1 MFTAIVTTASAI
13 AGGFIVLF
21 WLRPDFRK
29 WVEAPKYRFLAQER
43 RFDAAASKDSDA

>member
-1 MFTAIVTTASAI
+1 MFTVIVTTASAI

-29 WVEAPKYRFLAQER
+29 WVEAPKYRFLSQQR
-43 RFDAAASKDSDA
+43 RFDAAASKNGKD

>member
-13 AGGFIVLF
+13 AGGFIALF

-43 RFDAAASKDSDA
+43 RFDAASKDGEA

>member
-29 WVEAPKYRFLAQER
+29 WVEAPKYKFLVQER
-43 RFDAAASKDSDA
+43 RFDAAVSKDGDK